1 MEGKTTILLVED
13 EAPIRRLAQRMLEID
28 GFRVLEAP
36 SVNAALAA
44 AAGQTLHLVITD
56 YKLPDLSGE
65 ELLAT
70 LRKER
75 PGLPAVVMS
84 GFGSDVLEAPP
95 DPSCRTL
102 FLPKPFAR
110 DTLREIVQT
119 ALGR

>member
-28 GFRVLEAP
+28 GYRVIEAA
-36 SVNAALAA
+36 SVTAALAA

-56 YKLPDLSGE
+56 YKLPDRSGE
-65 ELLAT
+65 ELLAA
-70 LRKER
+70 LRKDL
-75 PGLPAVVMS
+75 PALPAVVMS

-95 DPSCRTL
+95 NPACQTL